1 MTSQNRQSVRVYARI
16 TPELHT
22 LLQQVRIAKRI
33 DSDAEIVR
41 AALRAYLDRQSNQV
55 ASKRH
60 FSYSLQQRLS
70 YLDWHLSVI
79 TTLLAQALAMII
91 TAITGQKVT
100 PDKLLEQ
107 SIRMATDKHN
117 ELTQRLNDAMPG
129 EESGEFA
136 E

>member
-1 MTSQNRQSVRVYARI
+1 
-16 TPELHT
+16 
-22 LLQQVRIAKRI
+22 
-33 DSDAEIVR
+33 R

-60 FSYSLQQRLS
+60 FSYSLQQRLN

-107 SIRMATDKHN
+107 SIRMATDKYS
-117 ELTQRLNDAMPG
+117 ELTQRLNDALPD
-129 EESGEFA
+129 EESGEFT